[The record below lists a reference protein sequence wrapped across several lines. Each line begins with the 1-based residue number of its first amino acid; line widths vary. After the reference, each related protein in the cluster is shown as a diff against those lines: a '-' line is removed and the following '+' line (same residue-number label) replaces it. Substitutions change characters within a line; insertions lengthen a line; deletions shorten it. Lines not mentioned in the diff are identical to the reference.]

1 MPVCAEAS
9 KISIQPM
16 LNRLITLIAAAC
28 IVAAIPV
35 FAQQQFVWSIDAGSV
50 FENRE
55 GDDYYSPDQTITFTR
70 LSPEV
75 GISLMGGKHRI
86 MGGVSWYQPLGN
98 EWDGYKLSPT
108 VYYRYVSPSWRISLG
123 MLPRT
128 QLIEQL
134 PTVLM
139 SDSLRYTEPNIR
151 GALIQYV
158 NNRGF
163 MELALDWRSLQTATQ
178 REAFSVYFHGRWN
191 PVWALMVGGRL
202 QVNHLA
208 KTSEPTP
215 GQNVNDDIAIN
226 PYVGL
231 DLGKYTPQLDSLTIK
246 AGLMLQLERDRGN
259 GIWHKPYGLMV
270 DATAEWRFLGID
282 EHIYVGKNLFPL
294 YHKYGHLLNM
304 GDPSYQ
310 AKVYSRTNIRA
321 YIFRNQFMNLY
332 ASLDFHYTPD
342 AFTFWQKIALR
353 VYIDNNLWN
362 DRRKKVAHNQYL
374 SKYY

>member
-1 MPVCAEAS
+1 MLKRLA
-9 KISIQPM
+9 ISI
-16 LNRLITLIAAAC
+16 AVAC
-28 IVAAIPV
+28 MAAAIPV
-35 FAQQQFVWSIDAGSV
+35 FAQQQLRWSIDAGSV

-55 GDDYYSPDQTITFTR
+55 GDDYYSPDQTIAFTR

-75 GISLMGGKHRI
+75 GISLMGGRHLL
-86 MGGVSWYQPLGN
+86 MGGVSWYQPIGN
-98 EWDGYKLSPT
+98 GWKGYKLSPT
-108 VYYRYVSPSWRISLG
+108 VYYRYLSPTWRVSLG

-128 QLIEQL
+128 LLIEQM

-158 NNRGF
+158 HHRGF
-163 MELALDWRSLQTATQ
+163 MELALDWRSLQTQEQ
-178 REAFSVYFHGRWN
+178 REAFSVYFNGRWMAAG
-191 PVWALMVGGRL
+191 PLMLGGRL

-208 KTSEPTP
+208 KTLNPTP
-215 GQNVNDDIAIN
+215 DQNVNDDISAN

-231 DLGKYTPQLDSLTIK
+231 DLSRYAPRMDSLTVT
-246 AGLMLQLERDRGN
+246 AGLMLQLERDRGT
-259 GIWHKPYGLMV
+259 GTWHRPYGLML
-270 DATAEWRFLGID
+270 DATAEWRFLGIE
-282 EHIYVGKNLFPL
+282 EHLYVGKNLYPL
-294 YHKYGHLLNM
+294 YPKYGSLLNM

-310 AKVYSRTNIRA
+310 AHVYSRTNVRA
-321 YIFRNQFMNLY
+321 YIFRNQFVNLY

-353 VYIDNNLWN
+353 VYIDDQLWS
-362 DRRKKVAHNQYL
+362 DRRSDVPRSQYL

>member
-1 MPVCAEAS
+1 M
-9 KISIQPM
+9 
-16 LNRLITLIAAAC
+16 IAAAC

-208 KTSEPTP
+208 
-215 GQNVNDDIAIN
+215 
-226 PYVGL
+226 
-231 DLGKYTPQLDSLTIK
+231 
-246 AGLMLQLERDRGN
+246 QLERDRGN

-321 YIFRNQFMNLY
+321 YIFRNLFLNLY

-374 SKYY
+374 TKYY